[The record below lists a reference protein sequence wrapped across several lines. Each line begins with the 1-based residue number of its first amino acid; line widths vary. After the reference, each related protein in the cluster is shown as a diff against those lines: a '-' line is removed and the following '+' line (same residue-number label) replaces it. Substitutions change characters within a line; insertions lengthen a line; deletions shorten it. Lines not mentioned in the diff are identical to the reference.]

1 MKLSLFLVSALFFV
15 ASCGSSNVK
24 ENADMVYEEDK
35 VLGRSDGLSAR
46 PEWASETISVKED
59 GENLQFIGLVEVPGD
74 SRATAAFKMSDASA
88 RGGIATKIETT
99 VTKMVETSD
108 TGLKMDDQTLK
119 SLIHE
124 MSLITLKNVD
134 IKNRYWE
141 KVQRVSSEGQ
151 KSMVMKTFSL
161 IEVNKEEIKKMM
173 FEKAKT
179 AEAPTDIKNRV
190 ENLVREQW

>member
-1 MKLSLFLVSALFFV
+1 MRLSIFILSALFL
-15 ASCGSSNVK
+15 ATSCGSGKVK
-24 ENADMVYEEDK
+24 ENADMIYEEDK
-35 VLGRSDGLSAR
+35 ILGRSDGLSSR

-74 SRATAAFKMSDASA
+74 SRPTAAFKMSDANA

-99 VTKMVETSD
+99 VLKMVETSD
-108 TGLKMDDQTLK
+108 TGLKMEDQTLK

-124 MSLITLKNVD
+124 MSQITLKNID

-141 KVQRVSSEGQ
+141 KVQRVSSEGK

-161 IEVNKEEIKKMM
+161 IEVPKDEIKKMM
-173 FEKAKT
+173 FEKSKT
-179 AEAPTDIKNRV
+179 AEVPVDIRNKV